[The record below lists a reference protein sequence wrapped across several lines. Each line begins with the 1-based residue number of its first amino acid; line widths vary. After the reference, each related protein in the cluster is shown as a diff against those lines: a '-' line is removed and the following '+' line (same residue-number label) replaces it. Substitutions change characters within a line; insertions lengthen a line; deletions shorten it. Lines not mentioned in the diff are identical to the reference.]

1 MIIIVFFDLAI
12 VGFLALFL
20 LSLLGAGVSSIFNVL
35 PNYIGTVTVVLFI
48 VQLIKQY
55 IVLYY
60 ENVEFSNSSKV
71 MIVVAA
77 FVECF
82 RCLTLAIIVCN
93 WLASYSA
100 SGLFAL
106 ILTGISFIFDIIIYG
121 IIIISTEYVSVMQMA
136 MLSSSSFR
144 YLVVGIINAIALF
157 FVVNL
162 MTNGALIKAYE
173 TWLLSF

>member
-1 MIIIVFFDLAI
+1 MIIIIFFDLAI
-12 VGFLALFL
+12 IGFLAIFL

-35 PNYIGTVTVVLFI
+35 PNYINVITLVLFI

-60 ENVEFSNSSKV
+60 ENIEFDNCSKI
-71 MIVVAA
+71 MIVAA
-77 FVECF
+77 SLVECF

-121 IIIISTEYVSVMQMA
+121 TIIIATEYVSVMQVS
-136 MLSSSSFR
+136 MLSDSSFR
-144 YLVVGIINAIALF
+144 YLVVGVINAIALF
-157 FVVNL
+157 IVVNL
-162 MTNGALIKAYE
+162 MTNGALIKAFE
-173 TWLLSF
+173 TWLSSF